1 MTHLSKP
8 APTNVASGIL

>member
-8 APTNVASGIL
+8 APTHVA